1 MECTRPVLDKHKE
14 KEHRVQGWVLL
25 PVLIVTRDR
34 GIMAYRGVPVVHI
47 DDFSR
52 MLPVFKHALEQL
64 RIEVTRD

>member
-1 MECTRPVLDKHKE
+1 MDTLQFQHVRKIQD
-14 KEHRVQGWVLL
+14 
-25 PVLIVTRDR
+25 IS
-34 GIMAYRGVPVVHI
+34 